1 MKQLFSNWDF
11 ARILRLGLAVAL
23 GIYAWYEANGMMGV
37 LAAWIGTQ
45 VILNIGCFGSQGC
58 NVPTANVPK
67 QKSQEIIYEEI
78 TADKKS

>member
-11 ARILRLGLAVAL
+11 ARILRFGLAVAL
-23 GIYAWYEANGMMGV
+23 GIYAWHEANGMIGI
-37 LAAWIGTQ
+37 LAAWIGMQ

-58 NVPTANVPK
+58 NVPSPNVSK
-67 QKSQEIIYEEI
+67 RESREITYEEI